1 MRDIRLLI
9 EPKMHG
15 KEKNLLEE
23 LNRLLIMHDM
33 VGQVEIQSLNFATLE
48 KIRKINPHIRIGYV
62 VFGGLGS
69 FNNFLGVDFIS
80 LQETLATR
88 NNIKNIRESE
98 KDIYIW
104 TVNNPSNIEKYM
116 RLGADAIITD
126 KIPEI
131 EARRNQILSQ
141 NSAGGR
147 TIFQLFGFEFS
158 PDDWVNF
165 WKKIFAK
172 I

>member
-23 LNRLLIMHDM
+23 LNRLLIKHDM
-33 VGQVEIQSLNFATLE
+33 VGQVEIHSLNFLTLE
-48 KIRKINPHIRIGYV
+48 KIRKINPHLRIGYV
-62 VFGGLGS
+62 VFGGFGG

-88 NNIKNIRESE
+88 NNIKNIRASE
-98 KDIYIW
+98 KDVYIW
-104 TVNNPSNIEKYM
+104 TVNDTINLEKYM

-126 KIPEI
+126 RIPEI
-131 EARRNQILSQ
+131 ELRRNQILSQ
-141 NSAGGR
+141 NSTG
-147 TIFQLFGFEFS
+147 
-158 PDDWVNF
+158 
-165 WKKIFAK
+165 
-172 I
+172 